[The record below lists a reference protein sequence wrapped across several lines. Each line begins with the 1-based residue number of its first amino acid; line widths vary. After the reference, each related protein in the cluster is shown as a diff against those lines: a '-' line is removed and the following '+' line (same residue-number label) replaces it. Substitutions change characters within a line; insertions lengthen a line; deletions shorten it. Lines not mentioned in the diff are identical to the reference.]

1 MLSLCSFS
9 WLRQSLLEGYV
20 SAAGAGSDSLLRS
33 SRLALALYAERLS
46 TANLMVFLDCLS
58 CIIRQNM
65 LNDRV
70 LVPTLVVFG
79 FLFDAGVFTK
89 LREIKPWQVYSPLQ
103 CKGSLL
109 TSF

>member
-1 MLSLCSFS
+1 MS
-9 WLRQSLLEGYV
+9 
-20 SAAGAGSDSLLRS
+20 
-33 SRLALALYAERLS
+33 
-46 TANLMVFLDCLS
+46 
-58 CIIRQNM
+58 
-65 LNDRV
+65 NDRV